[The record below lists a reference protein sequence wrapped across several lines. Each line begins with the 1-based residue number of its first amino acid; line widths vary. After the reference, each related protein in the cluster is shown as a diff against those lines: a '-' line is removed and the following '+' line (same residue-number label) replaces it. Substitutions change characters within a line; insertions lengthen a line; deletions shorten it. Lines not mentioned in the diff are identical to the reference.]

1 MNDIPKTARDYEIER
16 LYGPGPAGVA
26 RAEWE
31 EVLKKRNAAVS
42 AHSEREKLE
51 RSWSLR
57 NRESAERRRK
67 EEEAKK
73 AEQLDHAREAGR
85 LRAEYVARVKAFDQR
100 CQNAVLRPLSDV
112 REAVRIGDFEAAQEA
127 GARLAAAREVARES
141 ASLVRQV
148 DLSDPLRIMAGS
160 VQI

>member
-1 MNDIPKTARDYEIER
+1 MEFMKPTKELHER
-16 LYGPGPAGVA
+16 YQQERQEAA
-26 RAEWE
+26 EAKQREWE
-31 EVLKKRNAAVS
+31 ETLRARTAGTS

-73 AEQLDHAREAGR
+73 LEQLDHAREAGR

-112 REAVRIGDFEAAQEA
+112 REAVRIGDFEAAQES

-141 ASLVRQV
+141 ASLARQV

-160 VQI
+160 ARV